1 MSRETSRGSL
11 RPIVLAGAV
20 GNVVEWYDFA
30 LYGYFAPLIGAL
42 FFPATDPIARLLAA
56 FGVFAVGYL
65 MRPVG
70 SVLFGYVGDRLGRRR
85 MLVMSVLLMAIPS
98 ALVGLLPTYRDV
110 GLLAPVLL
118 IALRMFQGLSAGG
131 EYTGSAI
138 FLIEHAAPGRR
149 ALTGSAILVG
159 GGAGFL
165 AAAGLGTAL
174 TGALSHAALEAWG
187 WRVPF
192 LLGLVSAAIALY
204 LRMRAEETPLFA
216 ALARQGDLAAN
227 PLADMLGPQ
236 RRAALLTVGLATFQ
250 AVGFYL
256 PWVFLPNWMQG
267 VREVP
272 AVVALTLTTINMAW
286 TIAVLPVAGALCDAL
301 GRRAM
306 LIGASTATVLLAL
319 PAFLLMTGAPPRA
332 LWPYAVGQGLLML
345 LSTVYN
351 ASLLTTLVELFPTRS
366 RATAMSVSY
375 SLAAG
380 VFGGTTPLVCTW
392 LVRETHAP
400 AAPAIYLML
409 AALLALVLVARG
421 VAETSR
427 RPLG

>member
-1 MSRETSRGSL
+1 
-11 RPIVLAGAV
+11 
-20 GNVVEWYDFA
+20 
-30 LYGYFAPLIGAL
+30 
-42 FFPATDPIARLLAA
+42 
-56 FGVFAVGYL
+56 
-65 MRPVG
+65 
-70 SVLFGYVGDRLGRRR
+70 
-85 MLVMSVLLMAIPS
+85 
-98 ALVGLLPTYRDV
+98 
-110 GLLAPVLL
+110 
-118 IALRMFQGLSAGG
+118 
-131 EYTGSAI
+131 
-138 FLIEHAAPGRR
+138 
-149 ALTGSAILVG
+149 
-159 GGAGFL
+159 
-165 AAAGLGTAL
+165 
-174 TGALSHAALEAWG
+174 
-187 WRVPF
+187 
-192 LLGLVSAAIALY
+192 
-204 LRMRAEETPLFA
+204 MRAEETPLFA

-250 AVGFYL
+250 AVGFSL

-272 AVVALTLTTINMAW
+272 AVAALTLTTINMAW
-286 TIAVLPVAGALCDAL
+286 NIAVLPVAGALCDAL

-319 PAFLLMTGAPPRA
+319 PAFLLMTGAQPHA

-400 AAPAIYLML
+400 AVPAIYLML